1 MSNIVDPCQ
10 RARRTF
16 VGRVSV
22 TEMLITASRT
32 RSAITSRVQNQPLTP
47 GPFSPNLLR
56 DNNNL
61 SEDPGVFFSFLIEA
75 SRNDGHC
82 SDSFSRHSVAERERI
97 R

>member
-1 MSNIVDPCQ
+1 MSNIVDPCE

-61 SEDPGVFFSFLIEA
+61 SEDPGVFFFVSHRGI
-75 SRNDGHC
+75 
-82 SDSFSRHSVAERERI
+82 AERRSLL
-97 R
+97 RQLQ